1 MGEELILKQPTKE
14 DEFQVMQFRQEF
26 IDAGEVIC
34 GGGGLDEVT
43 EYKQWLDKVE
53 KYKNIETLPPNRVP
67 TTQFLTIRKSDN
79 KIVGIISVRHYL
91 NENLLVHGGHIGD
104 SVLPSERKKGYATKQ
119 IQLALNYCKSL
130 GIEKVLMSCTID
142 NIGSEKSIVKNGGVL
157 ENQIECDGKVYKRFW
172 IKL

>member
-34 GGGGLDEVT
+34 GGGGLDDAT

-53 KYKNIETLPPNRVP
+53 KYKNIETLPQNRVP

-130 GIEKVLMSCTID
+130 GIEKVLMSCTVD
-142 NIGSEKSIVKNGGVL
+142 NIASEKSIVKNGGVL
-157 ENQIECDGKVYKRFW
+157 ENQIECDGKIYKRFW

>member
-1 MGEELILKQPTKE
+1 MEELILKQPTPE
-14 DEFQVMQFRQEF
+14 DEIQVMQFRQEF

-53 KYKNIETLPPNRVP
+53 KYKSIETLPPNRVP

-91 NENLLVHGGHIGD
+91 NDALLIHGGHIGD

-119 IQLALNYCKSL
+119 IQLALDYCRSL
-130 GIEKVLMSCTID
+130 GIDKVLMSCTTT
-142 NIGSEKSIVKNGGVL
+142 NIGSEKSITKNGGVL

-172 IKL
+172 IEL

>member
-1 MGEELILKQPTKE
+1 MEELILKQPTPE
-14 DEFQVMQFRQEF
+14 DEIQVMQFRQEF

-53 KYKNIETLPPNRVP
+53 KYKSIETLPPNRVP

-91 NENLLVHGGHIGD
+91 NDALLIHGGHIGD
-104 SVLPSERKKGYATKQ
+104 SILPSERKKGYATKQ
-119 IQLALNYCKSL
+119 IQLALDYCRSL
-130 GIEKVLMSCTID
+130 GIDKVLMSCTTT
-142 NIGSEKSIVKNGGVL
+142 NIGSEKSITKNGGVL

-172 IKL
+172 IEL

>member
-1 MGEELILKQPTKE
+1 MEELILKQPTPE
-14 DEFQVMQFRQEF
+14 DEIQVMQFRQEF

-53 KYKNIETLPPNRVP
+53 KYKSIETLPPNRVP

-91 NENLLVHGGHIGD
+91 NEALLIHGGHIGD
-104 SVLPSERKKGYATKQ
+104 SILPSERKKGYATKQ
-119 IQLALNYCKSL
+119 IQLALDYCRSL
-130 GIEKVLMSCTID
+130 GIDKVLMSCTTT
-142 NIGSEKSIVKNGGVL
+142 NIGSEKSITKNGGVL

-172 IKL
+172 IEL